1 MFKAEVQV
9 VNEWGGVATGTSK
22 WYSNSLKFES
32 HAKAEAYAK
41 DLFERWTQTV
51 DWRVIEIK

>member
-1 MFKAEVQV
+1 MFKAEMQV
-9 VNEWGGVATGTSK
+9 VNDSK